1 MDEEVWAAGET
12 DLNEQS
18 EAVSDSEDQLRNVND
33 SPDGTTGRSLP
44 SKPVENA
51 SLQETLTK
59 LIEDMVVQTI
69 VLAMERAAAG
79 LRMSIRSAV
88 ADQGVALDKYQVCK
102 VDILT

>member
-1 MDEEVWAAGET
+1 MTQLNSQAEDEEVWVAGET

-18 EAVSDSEDQLRNVND
+18 EVVSGSEDLLINVNNT
-33 SPDGTTGRSLP
+33 PDGTTGGSLP

-69 VLAMERAAAG
+69 VLAMERAVDG
-79 LRMSIRSAV
+79 LRMSTKLV
-88 ADQGVALDKYQVCK
+88 VALEEV
-102 VDILT
+102 